1 MRILLLQFSGTG
13 NTYYI
18 AKKIQSVLQKKG
30 HEVVCYPLEKVDNI
44 NDMIK
49 DYDLLGVGFPI
60 YGSDMPAIVSEK
72 VSQIQTVD
80 QIKAF
85 TFCTQMMYSGDGAIY
100 LAKKLME
107 KGFIVRQCTHF
118 NMPNNITDYLR
129 FLPGKV
135 NYVKLGKK
143 TDKQVE
149 KFCERINQ
157 NKKRLKGNNF
167 FSHFLGLLQRY
178 PYQKMMKSYK
188 PKIYIDDTCILCN
201 KCVKLCPVQNL
212 KLEEGKIVDSGKC
225 ILCYRCI
232 NNCPTNS
239 LHLSPKKRVL
249 NPYHGPSQ
257 DFNVFDVS
265 KVEQESMPIRK

>member
-1 MRILLLQFSGTG
+1 MLVKILILQFSGTG

-18 AKKIQSVLQKKG
+18 AKKIQNTLKQKG
-30 HEVVCYPLEKVDNI
+30 HEVVCYPLEKVDEI
-44 NDMIK
+44 NDMISN
-49 DYDLLGVGFPI
+49 YDMLGIGFPI
-60 YGSDMPAIVSEK
+60 YGSDMPAIVSEMI
-72 VSQIQTVD
+72 SQIDVVD
-80 QIKAF
+80 QKQVF

-100 LAKKLME
+100 LAKKLMK
-107 KGFIVRQCTHF
+107 KGFIVRQCEHF

-135 NYVKLGKK
+135 NYEKLEKR
-143 TDKQVE
+143 TDIRVE

-188 PKIYIDDTCILCN
+188 PIIYIDDTCILCN
-201 KCVKLCPVQNL
+201 KCVKLCPVGNL
-212 KLEEGKIVDSGKC
+212 KLEDSKIVDSGNC

-232 NNCPTNS
+232 NNCPANS
-239 LHLSPKKRVL
+239 LHMSKRRTVKK
-249 NPYHGPSQ
+249 PYKGPTEN
-257 DFNVFDVS
+257 FNIFDVS
-265 KVEQESMPIRK
+265 KVE